1 LFVSFFLSFFCEY
14 SEKTLPLNNID
25 EIYSKVMLKAIIII
39 IIIIIIKYEALTQ
52 NKRGSGKK

>member
-39 IIIIIIKYEALTQ
+39 IIIIKYEALTQ